1 MYLYKTYESRYN
13 HKSAVWIIQTVYAPV
28 AQGIEHR
35 PPEPG
40 AGVRISPGALFA
52 LSGMLKGCDG
62 CMPLRYKKLIWIF
75 TLAIMLIGMGTFSLL
90 APEIN
95 FSFASTESG
104 KSDADLA
111 LEGKSE
117 KEIEEELNDLI
128 QKYFDA
134 KLQVDMD
141 ALGKYVSDVSHIDE
155 KKLVAEAEYI
165 EAYNNISC
173 TIFDGAEKAS
183 YRIYVY
189 HEDKYYDIN
198 TTIPS
203 LTGLY
208 VKAVKGG
215 KFAVYTGTLSA
226 KEQDKLEEL
235 DQSADVIALR
245 DQVNQKL
252 DTLIASDQQ
261 VKEFYEM
268 LESSGVE
275 EEEGTENIEQEAGS
289 AAAPTQAPAAPTQ
302 VPGAPTQAPGTP
314 TQAPAAPTQAP
325 AAPTQVPAAPTQAP
339 AAPTNA
345 PAQ

>member
-1 MYLYKTYESRYN
+1 
-13 HKSAVWIIQTVYAPV
+13 
-28 AQGIEHR
+28 
-35 PPEPG
+35 
-40 AGVRISPGALFA
+40 
-52 LSGMLKGCDG
+52 
-62 CMPLRYKKLIWIF
+62 MPLRYKKLIWIF

-95 FSFASTESG
+95 FSFASSGNG
-104 KSDADLA
+104 KSAADLA

-117 KEIEEELNDLI
+117 KEIEEELNNLI
-128 QKYFDA
+128 KEYFAA

-141 ALGKYVSDVSHIDE
+141 ALGDCVSDVSHIDE

-189 HEDKYYDIN
+189 HEDKYFDIN

-289 AAAPTQAPAAPTQ
+289 AAAGTQPSAAPVTPTQAP
-302 VPGAPTQAPGTP
+302 VTP

-325 AAPTQVPAAPTQAP
+325 AAPTQAPAAPTQAPVAPTQAP